1 MYDGGFIL
9 NQRLYKTLEI
19 TGFFFI
25 YLLAVFLHF
34 AYDLS
39 DGSVLSILF
48 GAVNESVWEHI
59 KIFSVGFV
67 LWSVITLLWARPSF
81 YKYVVAKTLSLYF
94 LILSIIVFFYA
105 YNLFTDGPILAV
117 DIISSIIFVALS
129 QYLSYRLM
137 LEDNNLSDYFLV
149 AVMLLMMFFVMFFSF
164 TIFPP
169 QIDLFKDP
177 VTGAYGIPAIT
188 LEKCCLVQ

>member
-1 MYDGGFIL
+1 M
-9 NQRLYKTLEI
+9 NQKLYKTLEI
-19 TGFFFI
+19 IGFFFT

-59 KIFSVGFV
+59 KIFSVGFM
-67 LWSVITLLWARPSF
+67 LWSVITLLWARPPF
-81 YKYVVAKTLSLYF
+81 CKFVVAKTLSLYF
-94 LILSIIVFFYA
+94 LILSIILFFYT
-105 YNLFTDGPILAV
+105 YNLFTDGPILAL
-117 DIISSIIFVALS
+117 DIISSIVFVALAK
-129 QYLSYRLM
+129 YLSYKLTT
-137 LEDNNLSDYFLV
+137 EDNNLKDYFAV

-164 TIFPP
+164 TVFPP

-177 VTGAYGIPAIT
+177 ITGTYGIPKST
-188 LEKCCLVQ
+188 LENCCLMQ